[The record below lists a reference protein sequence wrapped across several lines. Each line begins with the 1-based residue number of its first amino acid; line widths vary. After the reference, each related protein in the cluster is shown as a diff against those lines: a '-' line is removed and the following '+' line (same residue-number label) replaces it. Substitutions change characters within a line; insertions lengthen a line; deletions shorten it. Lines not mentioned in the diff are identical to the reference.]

1 MDPMKEPLLLIPAC
15 KDYLWGGT
23 RLKTEYHKRSD
34 RPVIAESWE
43 LSCHPD
49 GPSRV
54 ANGPLAGHTLPEALA
69 LLGPGCLGKRAR
81 RFGRFP
87 LLIKLIDAEKDLSIQ
102 VHPDDGYAL
111 AHEGEYGKTEMWYVV
126 DAKPGAS
133 LIYGFEQEISRQELA
148 RRMEDNTLLEVLHRQ
163 PVKAGDL
170 LFLPAGTIH
179 AICGGVL
186 IAEIQQN
193 SNTTYRVYDYGR
205 LGADGKPRA
214 LHVEKALEVI
224 SIQKPA
230 PLASPLVETSPTGNQ
245 RRHLACCPYFDAHW
259 LRVQETMTLDSG
271 ADSFCSLLFLEG
283 QGRLQWQGGVLP
295 FSKGDSFFVP
305 AGLGRFTLSGPAVLL
320 ATKVGEEG

>member
-1 MDPMKEPLLLIPAC
+1 MKEPLLLIPAC
-15 KDYLWGGT
+15 KDYIWGGS
-23 RLKTEYHKRSD
+23 RLKTDYHKRSPQ
-34 RPVIAESWE
+34 PVVAESWE

-69 LLGPGCLGKRAR
+69 LMGPGCLGKRAR
-81 RFGRFP
+81 RFDRFP

-102 VHPDDGYAL
+102 VHPDNDYAL
-111 AHEGEYGKTEMWYVV
+111 AHEGEYGKTEMWYVA

-133 LIYGFEQEISRQELA
+133 LLYGFEQEISRQELA
-148 RRMEDNTLLEVLHRQ
+148 QRMKDNTLLEVLHRQ

-170 LFLPAGTIH
+170 LFIPAGTIH

-214 LHVEKALEVI
+214 LHVEKALDVI

-230 PLASPLVETSPTGNQ
+230 PLTAAPTETSPAGNQ
-245 RRHLACCPYFDAHW
+245 RRRLARCPYFDGDG
-259 LRVQETMTLDSG
+259 LQVQDAMTLETG
-271 ADSFCSLLFLEG
+271 EDSFCSLLFLEG
-283 QGRLQWQGGVLP
+283 QGQIQWQGGALP

-305 AGLGRFTLSGPAVLL
+305 AGLGRFTLSGPGTLL
-320 ATKVGEEG
+320 ATQVGEEG

>member
-1 MDPMKEPLLLIPAC
+1 MKEPLLLIPAC
-15 KDYLWGGT
+15 KDYIWGGS
-23 RLKTEYHKRSD
+23 RLKTDYHKRSPQ
-34 RPVIAESWE
+34 PVIAESWE

-69 LLGPGCLGKRAR
+69 LMGPGCLGKRAR
-81 RFGRFP
+81 RFDRFP

-102 VHPDDGYAL
+102 VHPDNDYAL
-111 AHEGEYGKTEMWYVV
+111 AHEGEYGKTEMWYVA

-133 LIYGFEQEISRQELA
+133 LLYGFEQEISRQELA
-148 RRMEDNTLLEVLHRQ
+148 QRMRDNTLLEVLHRQ

-170 LFLPAGTIH
+170 LFIPAGTIH

-214 LHVEKALEVI
+214 LHVKALDVI

-230 PLASPLVETSPTGNQ
+230 PLTAAPIETSPTGNQ
-245 RRHLACCPYFDAHW
+245 RRHLARCPYFDADW
-259 LRVQETMTLDSG
+259 LQVQDAMTLESG
-271 ADSFCSLLFLEG
+271 EDSFCSLLFLEG
-283 QGRLQWQGGVLP
+283 QGQIQWQGGALP

-305 AGLGRFTLSGPAVLL
+305 AGLGRFTLSGPGTLL
-320 ATKVGEEG
+320 ATQVGEEV